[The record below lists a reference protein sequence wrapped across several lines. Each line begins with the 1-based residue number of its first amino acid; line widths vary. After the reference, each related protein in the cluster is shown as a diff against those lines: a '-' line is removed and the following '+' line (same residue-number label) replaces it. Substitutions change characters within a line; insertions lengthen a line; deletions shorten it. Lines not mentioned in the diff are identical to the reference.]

1 MFRPSEGLVRRMG
14 SKADARAMG
23 GIKGGLLTTVFAL
36 AFVCYDLPP
45 QPQVKTWKQEIT
57 DNFPRDQWA
66 DCVWIIMKES
76 NGNETAVN
84 GSHYGLAQGRSKYLK
99 SASVAEQI
107 NWFRKYIQA
116 RYKTCTLARR
126 HHERHNWY

>member
-14 SKADARAMG
+14 SRIGARAMG
-23 GIKGGLLTTVFAL
+23 GIKGGSLTLVFVL

-45 QPQVKTWKQEIT
+45 QPKVKTWKQEIR
-57 DNFPRDQWA
+57 DSFPRDQVA
-66 DCVWIIMKES
+66 DCIWIIWKES
-76 NGNETAVN
+76 RGNEQAVN

-99 SASVAEQI
+99 NATVAEQI
-107 NWFRKYIQA
+107 QWFKKYVTK
-116 RYKTCTLARR
+116 RYGTCTLARR